1 MAHYHSGLPP
11 MDLEPFDP
19 TPLWAATNSPRR
31 EKDLPAHDG
40 RRTVRRIGAALLSA
54 VALAGAVAGFLLL
67 G

>member
-31 EKDLPAHDG
+31 DKDLPTRALG
-40 RRTVRRIGAALLSA
+40 RLTAVRAGAALVLV
-54 VALAGAVAGFLLL
+54 VALGVAGFLFF